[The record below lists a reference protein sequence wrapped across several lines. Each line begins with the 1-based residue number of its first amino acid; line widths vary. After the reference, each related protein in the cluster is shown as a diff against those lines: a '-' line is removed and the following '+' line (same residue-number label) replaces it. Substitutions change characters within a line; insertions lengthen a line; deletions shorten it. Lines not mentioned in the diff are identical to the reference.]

1 MTANSNLPAG
11 EEYPKVSVITPAYN
25 RASLLEETIQS
36 VLSQDYPNLEYI
48 VLDDGSTDGTLEV
61 IKKYD
66 GQIRWDSHPNM
77 GETRTVNKGFSMATG
92 EIIGVIN
99 SDDPLLPGAIRELA
113 AKLVAEPEVLVVYP
127 DWDIIDEHGKFLQNE
142 KTRDYDYAGMLRDW
156 HCVPGPGTFFRQ
168 SVVRKL
174 SGRDPQFRY
183 VADFDFWLRAGLI
196 GPFARVAKTLATFR
210 MHPDNATTTGRGA
223 SMALEHVRLVKK
235 IYSLPNISRE
245 ALQVKRETFGS
256 AYFLAATFCDDD
268 AVGLRKKLY
277 RLAWFYSPGRYF
289 SEHKGHW
296 DLMLPRAVPKG
307 RQLLAAF
314 FFRARNSF
322 NWRRKQLRASFRS
335 RTKRPGERT
344 R

>member
-1 MTANSNLPAG
+1 MTNISAPTN
-11 EEYPKVSVITPAYN
+11 EEYPRVSVITPAYN

-48 VLDDGSTDGTLEV
+48 VLDDGSTDATLEV

-99 SDDPLLPGAIRELA
+99 SDDPLLPGAIRALV
-113 AKLVAEPEVLVVYP
+113 AKLVAQPEVLVVYP
-127 DWDIIDEHGKFLQNE
+127 DWNIIDENGKFLQ
-142 KTRDYDYAGMLRDW
+142 KVTTREFEYVDMLRDW
-156 HCVPGPGTFFRQ
+156 FCVPGPAAFFRH
-168 SVVRKL
+168 SLATRL
-174 SGRDPQFRY
+174 GGRDPEIRL

-196 GPFARVAKTLATFR
+196 GPFARVPRTLATFR
-210 MHPDNATTTGRGA
+210 QHPDSSTIKCRGE

-235 IYSLPNISRE
+235 IFSLPNISRE

-256 AYFLAATFCDDD
+256 AYFLAATFCGED
-268 AVGLRKKLY
+268 AVRLRKKLY
-277 RLAWFYSPGRYF
+277 RLAYFYAPAKYF
-289 SEHKGHW
+289 GELKGHW
-296 DLMLPRAVPKG
+296 DLILPDAVLKG
-307 RQLLAAF
+307 RQILSAF

-322 NWRRKQLRASFRS
+322 NWRRKQLRAGFRS